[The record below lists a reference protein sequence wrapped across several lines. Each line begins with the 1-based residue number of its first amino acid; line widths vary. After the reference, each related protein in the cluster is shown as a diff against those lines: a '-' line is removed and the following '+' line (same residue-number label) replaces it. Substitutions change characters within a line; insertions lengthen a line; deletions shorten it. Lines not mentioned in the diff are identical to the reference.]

1 MDVSTLVPFVSGR
14 VNRKLH
20 KQTFVN
26 GMSYLSCYWL
36 FTLLQC
42 KTKLSRSYKTQLVD
56 DCKGA
61 ILPNMLGTFIIHK
74 LEIPSSHNEFVE
86 YCWVS
91 NICLTLLI
99 CGLHIHMVNLCI
111 SIDNGTIAMF
121 MLFLR
126 MQYWPHDI
134 TVPSRRIQIAGS
146 LKDSKDMAPNTRT
159 ATA

>member
-1 MDVSTLVPFVSGR
+1 
-14 VNRKLH
+14 
-20 KQTFVN
+20 
-26 GMSYLSCYWL
+26 MSYLSCYWL

-86 YCWVS
+86 YRWVS

-99 CGLHIHMVNLCI
+99 WFLDYTYTWWTYALALTMAQLQCSCYSSECNIGHMI
-111 SIDNGTIAMF
+111 SQSQVEESKLQDP
-121 MLFLR
+121 
-126 MQYWPHDI
+126 Y
-134 TVPSRRIQIAGS
+134 RIQRTWLRTHELRRHRRCLYQRHWHHS
-146 LKDSKDMAPNTRT
+146 LLTCFHVCM
-159 ATA
+159 